1 MVYRLKTI
9 VVTMLPD
16 SISADPKDARILAV
30 DDSPDNLFLLEKIL
44 EPEGYSVKTLSAPE
58 QVIDEVK
65 KNPPHLI
72 LLDVMMPV
80 MDGYEVT
87 KRLRE
92 DTNLPFIPILL
103 ITAHDRA
110 NVVKGLDAGAD
121 EFIRKPIEMDELLAR
136 VRSLLRLKHSI
147 DQQQL
152 LMGQREDFVSRLTH
166 DLRTP
171 LVALDRMMQLFQ
183 GEDINALSSS
193 HQEMLQLMRQSNQNL
208 LQMVNNI
215 LDVYKYDAGKEQFTF
230 STLDLSSLV
239 ETVQKELL
247 PLAHEKQLE
256 LSVDCDRDS
265 SDRFDEVLSSLVADR
280 MALRRVLTNLVG
292 NAIKFTDEGAVS
304 IELGVISSPAISEN
318 GGRNQPWVEVRVRD
332 TGPGIAAEEQQQLFQ
347 RFRKGKHRRSE
358 SGLGLHLSHRIV
370 SGHGGSLDVESD
382 PKHGSCFIMRLPTK
396 QKR

>member
-1 MVYRLKTI
+1 
-9 VVTMLPD
+9 ML
-16 SISADPKDARILAV
+16 SDPKDARILAV

-44 EPEGYSVKTLSAPE
+44 EPEGYAVTALSAPE
-58 QVIDEVK
+58 QVMDEVRQ
-65 KNPPHLI
+65 NPPHLI

-87 KRLRE
+87 EQLRK
-92 DTNLPFIPILL
+92 DTSLPFIPILL

-110 NVVKGLDAGAD
+110 DVVRGLNAGAD

-147 DQQQL
+147 DRQQL
-152 LMGQREDFVSRLTH
+152 MIGQREDFVSRLTH

-171 LVALDRMMQLFQ
+171 LVALDRMIQLFQ
-183 GEDINALSSS
+183 GDSLKALSDS

-230 STLDLSSLV
+230 SPLDLTSLV
-239 ETVQKELL
+239 ETVRKELS

-265 SDRFDEVLSSLVADR
+265 SDRFDEVMSSLVADR

-292 NAIKFTDEGAVS
+292 NAIKFTDKGSVS
-304 IELGVISSPAISEN
+304 IGLCITSPPQVSGN
-318 GGRNQPWVEVRVRD
+318 GGCNQPWVEVRVCD
-332 TGPGIAAEEQQQLFQ
+332 TGPGIPAEEQQHLFR
-347 RFRKGKHRRSE
+347 RFRKGKHRRSG

-370 SGHGGSLDVESD
+370 AGHGGSLDVKSE
-382 PKHGSCFIMRLPTK
+382 PKNGSCFIVRLPTQQK
-396 QKR
+396 Q